1 MQTFPSKL
9 PSAKLTNFP
18 SPSQGGKHNHKT
30 GVQVLYPNINSPSF
44 AVEHLDGWDDEY
56 NGIIIDPES
65 LPSSANAFAS
75 ALKASLSKW
84 KLKV

>member
-1 MQTFPSKL
+1 MQPFPSKL
-9 PSAKLTNFP
+9 PKLANFT
-18 SPSQGGKHNHKT
+18 SPSQGGRHNHEK
-30 GVQVLYPNINSPSF
+30 GVQVLSPNINSPSF
-44 AVEHLDGWDDEY
+44 SVENLDGWDDEY
-56 NGIIIDPES
+56 DGIIIDPES